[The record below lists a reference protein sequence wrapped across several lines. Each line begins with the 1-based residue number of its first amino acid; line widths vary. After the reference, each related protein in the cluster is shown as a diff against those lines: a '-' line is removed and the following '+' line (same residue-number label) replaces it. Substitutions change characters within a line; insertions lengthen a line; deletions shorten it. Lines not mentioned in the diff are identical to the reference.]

1 MKKSILV
8 AVAIAAFSSSSVFA
22 GGSILGGSSSEDST
36 GAIYGGASI
45 GQSSDSTCDSVADQ
59 AGALL
64 GDIDCPT
71 PSGWKVFGGYNVA
84 PNLAVEGAYVDFG
97 DASTEGTIP
106 VIPAVNAVPNP
117 AKLTSTASGFNVS
130 GVASAPVTNEVN
142 VFGKAGLMMWE
153 KETTASVSRV
163 GVNSATIVQSTTTD
177 GVDLSLGA
185 GAEYKINDNWGV
197 RGELEH
203 FNGLNNNLYSVGATF
218 STF

>member
-8 AVAIAAFSSSSVFA
+8 AAAIAALSSSSVFA
-22 GGSILGGSSSEDST
+22 GGSVFGGSSSEDST

-45 GQSSDSTCDSVADQ
+45 GQSSDSTCDSVTDQ

-64 GDIDCPT
+64 GNIDCPT
-71 PSGWKVFGGYNVA
+71 PTGWKVFGGYKVA
-84 PNLAVEGAYVDFG
+84 PNLAVEGSYIDFG
-97 DASTEGTIP
+97 DTSTSGTIP
-106 VIPAVNAVPNP
+106 VIPGINSVVNP
-117 AKLTSTASGFNVS
+117 ASLVSKATGFNVS

-142 VFGKAGLMMWE
+142 VFGKAGLAMWE
-153 KETTASVSRV
+153 KETTATVSRV
-163 GVNSATIVQSTTTD
+163 GVSSSTIAQSTTTD